1 MTVTHVPNY
10 PSRRNETNR
19 NDFAAAL
26 MPALLHSQIKVK
38 LQIVFIIFPLASNI
52 FFQFDLHGNV
62 IVVVEKRAGVS
73 IYLPSSLNSGKA
85 TSKNIHNVF
94 SIEFLMSS
102 TAKKEMLVQEGA
114 YIETEILIFPRQ
126 QHCGLVIFRF

>member
-1 MTVTHVPNY
+1 
-10 PSRRNETNR
+10 
-19 NDFAAAL
+19 

-102 TAKKEMLVQEGA
+102 TAKKGDA
-114 YIETEILIFPRQ
+114 GTGGGLI
-126 QHCGLVIFRF
+126 